1 MTTATVNAPAVKLT
15 PVVVY
20 WKGDNIAITAGSR
33 TCKIDQTHFDSVSFS
48 DDADA
53 EYTRLNTERKGRA
66 EFATAMTRDQ
76 MLLWVEIRDTLAKYR
91 PEESKPAEE
100 IPTTVI
106 ETPTPVEEKPAPAV
120 APLPSLAN
128 HTVTVTIPEGGEEYI
143 GGPTVRKKRQRKTD
157 QTVLDLYNDVNGY
170 CRAVGLDDMER
181 RISQLER
188 AKDFANGKIKR
199 MTYDIP
205 TVIRAE
211 IIEPTRVLR
220 CCGPMPTESEC
231 LMRESTVD
239 GEMFQRFK
247 GLLDR
252 YKKGTPNAARLGTFL
267 TYRISSIAYEDVN
280 DLRETVSEALDA
292 YLIKCH
298 TSLINALAKAD
309 EDLKKAMGGENKT
322 LNDMEKAQCGRDNA
336 YRSAIVKAHEALNIA
351 LRTADRFD
359 LTMETVDLI
368 KAHRE
373 ALVSQRNSFNAEC
386 AKRGAK
392 PVEI

>member
-1 MTTATVNAPAVKLT
+1 MTQTITAPAVKLI
-15 PVVVY
+15 PVSVH
-20 WKGDNIAITAGSR
+20 WKGDLIAITAGSK
-33 TCKIDQTHFDSVSFS
+33 TCKIDQTNYDLVCFD
-48 DDADA
+48 DEEQT
-53 EYTRLNTERKGRA
+53 EYDRLAKERNGRA
-66 EFATAMTRDQ
+66 EFTSAMSIAQ
-76 MLLWVEIRDTLAKYR
+76 MNLWVSIRTKLTNPPAV
-91 PEESKPAEE
+91 ESKP
-100 IPTTVI
+100 V
-106 ETPTPVEEKPAPAV
+106 ETPAPAPAIEAPKEEKPIPAV
-120 APLPSLAN
+120 VPLPSLAN

-386 AKRGAK
+386 AKRDAK
-392 PVEI
+392 GVEI